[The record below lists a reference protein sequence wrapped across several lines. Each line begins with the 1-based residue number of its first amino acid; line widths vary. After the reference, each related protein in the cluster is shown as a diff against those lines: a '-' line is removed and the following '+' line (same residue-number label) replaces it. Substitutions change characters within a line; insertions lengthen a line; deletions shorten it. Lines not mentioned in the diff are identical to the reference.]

1 MWLIKYC
8 NNMNKII
15 NFFFS
20 DKLSLSKKILFLI
33 IATVI
38 SYTSLSDLATGRGY
52 FDTWSDAQITSSIYA
67 HANELNIDYE
77 PFKRPVVLFWENGAS
92 KPFIFSGS
100 ELNLDELPDENSE
113 YSYYKSQYVLLA
125 HVGAV
130 VMEKIGVQDIKTI
143 NSIMYISGTLISLG
157 VFLFLLLYLFNI
169 SGSVI
174 PLLLAL
180 SVWSYIT
187 IDSSLW
193 LNYGLF
199 LAPVALMPIILA
211 KLDSIDNYW
220 RRAIVLFTTIFLL
233 FFISSL
239 INYDYISTI
248 ATTVLAFHFYII
260 NREKMNYR
268 LWIPDAGI
276 ISFAI
281 VTGLLTAIIFHLQ
294 IISLEEFLHDA
305 TKRSQLSDVYK
316 EGYCKHNR
324 CPTYSDL
331 MHYLSKTIIILFI
344 VPSIWM
350 AFTMKNKQYIV
361 PILSL
366 CLSLFGI
373 ILWCAV
379 FPYTLFHASQIEQSF
394 AYSIFPMLLLISS
407 YYSITSFPIKIKKFL
422 RDISV

>member
-1 MWLIKYC
+1 
-8 NNMNKII
+8 MNKII

-20 DKLSLSKKILFLI
+20 DKLSQSKKILFVI
-33 IATVI
+33 IATTI
-38 SYTSLSDLATGRGY
+38 CYKSLSDLDAGRGY
-52 FDTWSDAQITSSIYA
+52 FDTWSDTQIISSIYA
-67 HANELNIDYE
+67 HANGFDIDYE
-77 PFKRPVVLFWENGAS
+77 PFKKPVVTFQEDGAI

-100 ELNLDELPDENSE
+100 ELNLDELPDENSA
-113 YSYYKSQYVLLA
+113 YGYYDSQYVLLA
-125 HVGAV
+125 HIGAV
-130 VMEKIGVQDIKTI
+130 LMEKIGVQDITTI

-157 VFLFLLLYLFNI
+157 VFLFFLLYLFNI
-169 SGSVI
+169 NGSII

-180 SVWSYIT
+180 SLWSSVK

-193 LNYGLF
+193 NNYGLF
-199 LAPVALMPIILA
+199 LAPVALMPIMLA

-220 RRAIVLFTTIFLL
+220 RRAIILFTTIFLL

-239 INYDYISTI
+239 INYDYISVI

-268 LWIPDAGI
+268 LWIPEAAI

-281 VTGLLTAIIFHLQ
+281 VAGLLIAIICHLQ
-294 IISLEEFLHDA
+294 VVSLEEFFHDA
-305 TKRSQLSDVYK
+305 TKRTQFTDIDF
-316 EGYCKHNR
+316 EAYCKHNW

-331 MHYLSKTIIILFI
+331 ISHLSNAIIILFI

-350 AFTMKNKQYIV
+350 AFTMKNKQCIV

-366 CLSLFGI
+366 CFSLFGI

-379 FPYTLFHASQIEQSF
+379 FSYTLFHEEQIGQSF
-394 AYSIFPMLLLISS
+394 TYSIFPMLLLISS
-407 YYSITSFPIKIKKFL
+407 YYSITPIIVKIKKFL
-422 RDISV
+422 YDISV

>member
-1 MWLIKYC
+1 M
-8 NNMNKII
+8 
-15 NFFFS
+15 
-20 DKLSLSKKILFLI
+20 
-33 IATVI
+33 
-38 SYTSLSDLATGRGY
+38 YT
-52 FDTWSDAQITSSIYA
+52 
-67 HANELNIDYE
+67 
-77 PFKRPVVLFWENGAS
+77 
-92 KPFIFSGS
+92 
-100 ELNLDELPDENSE
+100 
-113 YSYYKSQYVLLA
+113 
-125 HVGAV
+125 
-130 VMEKIGVQDIKTI
+130 
-143 NSIMYISGTLISLG
+143 SGTLISLG

-199 LAPVALMPIILA
+199 LAPVALMPIMLA

-220 RRAIVLFTTIFLL
+220 RRAIILFTTIFLL

-239 INYDYISTI
+239 INYDYISNI

-268 LWIPDAGI
+268 LWIPEAGI

-281 VTGLLTAIIFHLQ
+281 VTGLLIAIVCHLQ
-294 IISLEEFLHDA
+294 IVSLEEFLHDA
-305 TKRSQLSDVYK
+305 TKRSHVSDIK
-316 EGYCKHNR
+316 EVYCKHNG
-324 CPTYSDL
+324 CPTYSGL
-331 MHYLSKTIIILFI
+331 INRLSGVITISFI
-344 VPSIWM
+344 APSVWM
-350 AFTMKNKQYIV
+350 VFTMKNKQYIA

-366 CLSLFGI
+366 CLSLFGL

-379 FPYTLFHASQIEQSF
+379 FPYTIYHTPQIQQSF

-407 YYSITSFPIKIKKFL
+407 YYSITSFPVKIKKFL
-422 RDISV
+422 HDISV